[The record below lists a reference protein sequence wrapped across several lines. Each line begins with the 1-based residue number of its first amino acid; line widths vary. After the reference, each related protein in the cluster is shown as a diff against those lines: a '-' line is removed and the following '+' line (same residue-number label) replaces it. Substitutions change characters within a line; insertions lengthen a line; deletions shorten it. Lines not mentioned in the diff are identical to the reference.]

1 VRSRG
6 FTLLE
11 VLVAIAILGIGLTT
25 ILGTQVGLFSS
36 ASRAEHLTVAV
47 GLARCHMSEVERE
60 LLREGFP
67 LLDDT
72 DEGPCCEEDG
82 GEGVDGYRCLSKVER
97 IELPDPED
105 LLENEDPFDDED
117 EELGPLA
124 LLQELQQ
131 APTGDAPSSLQDLA
145 QRVGESASA
154 AGLGPLAMSMVYPDL
169 KPMLEASIRRV
180 TVKVVWKE
188 GIRERDLSVT
198 QFVTY
203 PQLGLPEELGA
214 GDSIPDED
222 TTP

>member
-47 GLARCHMSEVERE
+47 GLARCHMAQVERE
-60 LLREGFP
+60 LLRKGFS
-67 LLDDT
+67 LLDET
-72 DEGPCCEEDG
+72 DEGPCCERDG
-82 GEGVDGYRCLSKVER
+82 GEGVEGYRCVSKVER

-105 LLENEDPFDDED
+105 VLEKEGELDPEND
-117 EELGPLA
+117 ELGPLA
-124 LLQELQQ
+124 LLQDLQR
-131 APTGDAPSSLQDLA
+131 APSGDAPSSLQDLA
-145 QRVGESASA
+145 QRIGESASA
-154 AGLGPLAMSMVYPDL
+154 AGLGPLAMNLVYPDL

-198 QFVTY
+198 QFVTH
-203 PQLGLPEELGA
+203 PQLPRPEDLEPGEGA
-214 GDSIPDED
+214 LDPGA
-222 TTP
+222 TP